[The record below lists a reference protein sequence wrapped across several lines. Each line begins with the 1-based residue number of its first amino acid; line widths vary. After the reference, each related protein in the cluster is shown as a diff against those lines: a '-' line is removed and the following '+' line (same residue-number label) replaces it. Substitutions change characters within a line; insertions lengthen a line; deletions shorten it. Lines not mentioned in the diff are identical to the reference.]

1 MKRSHLLNTLLTTLK
16 KLPVKG
22 LMPQNVTDR
31 FSHLSI
37 HNRYAQAVYLFI
49 LVEMLFL
56 IVLAIGNENKTQNY
70 LEQKTAEAQS
80 AYETVHY
87 GFYKLSKIVSDS
99 IAKDK
104 KVVDLLEEAATTD
117 GETRVVIGEEI
128 EEHLQEDF
136 FNLKEL
142 YFQEI
147 KFVLPNNYSLLHLNV
162 SGQQGIYQKEASE
175 DAELKGINPDPFRFT
190 HPLVNKENN
199 VVSSIE
205 FSLLPSVLTKEL
217 GSLLE
222 TQLHF
227 VKTSQIPVLLQ
238 IEEGKK
244 TSGNGVKR
252 PQYLFDQGTMADIA
266 LQTDNAKSFSMAM
279 EDQENIGTVTFMA
292 VKRGEPKESVDYL
305 VYFEDDPKL
314 AVLAG
319 KYNMIQLSGML
330 LIAGIFIFAMIMIN
344 RKKEIEIHVN
354 EKTQE
359 LQETNQLL
367 RERYELTFAGVGD
380 GVWDWDLINDRVYF
394 SKRWKEMLGYEED
407 EIENSFEEWRKRV
420 HPDDLE
426 QVMIDVTENM
436 AGKTDRLENLHRLR
450 HKDGRWIWIL
460 DRGQTIFDDEGKSIR
475 MLGTHTDV
483 TEKKAL
489 EDRVAENEAKLIDA
503 QKIAHLGNW
512 EWNLSDD
519 KISCSDEL
527 YRLLGEEPQSFVPSY
542 RTLVSYLPT
551 VERAEYRENLRKVLR
566 GTDPDYSYEWKILK
580 KDGSVGYAYVALKV
594 IYDERGRI
602 VKVTGTFLDVTERK
616 EAEEKLSTLNR
627 MLVDSYNKQKIK
639 TKEISEAKKKLEI
652 SHSKIMA
659 AKAEAE
665 QASRS
670 KSEFL
675 ANMSHEIRTPLNAIN
690 GFISLLK
697 ESETDKEK
705 LSYLNIVN
713 NSSSSLLQIINDI
726 LDFSRIE
733 SGKLIIEELDFDP
746 KKELIGM
753 SDLFKLKAVEKD
765 IRLYIDVCEKLPATL
780 HGDVLR
786 LKQIFSNLL
795 SNAIKFTEDRGT
807 IVCKVAYEEGR
818 LFLDVKDN
826 GIGIPEEKKT
836 VIFESFT
843 QADGSTVRKYGGTGL
858 GLAISANL
866 AKLLGGE
873 LKVESKEGVGSRFFF
888 SAPFSSVQEKDN
900 DEKKTEKVE
909 VEESTEV
916 SVEAVEEKVKGLK
929 GHTLVVEDN
938 EANQMFIGIVLRGAG
953 LTYDTANNGLE
964 AIEMFRSGKYEL
976 ILMDENMP
984 KLNGIGA
991 TKEILQIERDEGL
1004 EHTPIMALT
1013 ANALV
1018 GDRQIFLDAGMD
1030 DYLAKPLEPAVLLE
1044 KIEALIAY

>member
-1 MKRSHLLNTLLTTLK
+1 MTLK

-22 LMPQNVTDR
+22 LMPEKVPGW
-31 FSHLSI
+31 FSLLSI
-37 HNRYAQAVYLFI
+37 KNRYASVVYLFI
-49 LVEMLFL
+49 LFEILFL
-56 IVLAIGNENKTQNY
+56 IILAIGKESKTQSY
-70 LEQKTAEAQS
+70 LAQQTAEAQS

-87 GFYKLSKIVSDS
+87 GFFKLSKIVSDS
-99 IAKDK
+99 IAKDQ
-104 KVVDLLEEAATTD
+104 KVIALLEEAAISD
-117 GETRVVIGEEI
+117 EEIRIVIGEEI
-128 EEHLQEDF
+128 EEHLQADF
-136 FNLKEL
+136 LNLKEL

-147 KFVLPNNYSLLHLNV
+147 GFFLPNKDTILHLNV
-162 SGQQGIYQKEASE
+162 SGKGGVYQKKASA
-175 DAELKGINPDPFRFT
+175 DAELKGINPDPFRFK
-190 HPLVNKENN
+190 HPLFNRANS
-199 VVSSIE
+199 VVGSVE
-205 FSLLPSVLTKEL
+205 FSLLPNVLTKEL
-217 GSLLE
+217 ENLLE
-222 TQLHF
+222 TELNF
-227 VKTSQIPVLLQ
+227 VKNPYVPVLLQ
-238 IEEGKK
+238 VEEGKK
-244 TSGNGVKR
+244 RSNTA
-252 PQYLFDQGTMADIA
+252 YLFDQDTMADIA
-266 LQTDNAKSFSMAM
+266 LQTENAESFSMAM
-279 EDQENIGTVTFMA
+279 DDQENIGTVTFLA
-292 VKRGEPKESVDYL
+292 VKRGDLKESVDYL
-305 VYFEDDPKL
+305 VYFKDDPKL

-319 KYNMIQLSGML
+319 KYNIVQLSGTL
-330 LIAGIFIFAMIMIN
+330 LIAGIFIFVLIMIN
-344 RKKEIEIHVN
+344 RKKEIETHVN

-380 GVWDWDLINDRVYF
+380 GVWDWDLVNDRVYL
-394 SKRWKEMLGYEED
+394 SKRWKDMLGYEED

-420 HPDDLE
+420 HPDDLQ
-426 QVMIDVTENM
+426 QVMTDVTENM

-450 HKDGRWIWIL
+450 HKDGHWVWIL
-460 DRGQTIFDDEGKSIR
+460 DRGQTIFDDEGKGIR

-489 EDRVAENEAKLIDA
+489 EDKVAENEAKLIDA

-512 EWNLSDD
+512 EWNLIDD
-519 KISCSDEL
+519 KVSCSDEL
-527 YRLLGEEPQSFVPSY
+527 FRVLGEEPQSFEPTY
-542 RTLVSYLPT
+542 KRLIAYLPAS
-551 VERAEYRENLRKVLR
+551 ERAEYRDNLRKVLR
-566 GTDPDYSYEWKILK
+566 GMDPKESYEWKIRK
-580 KDGSVGYAYVALKV
+580 QDGSVGYAYVALKL
-594 IYDERGRI
+594 IYDEQGRI
-602 VKVTGTFLDVTERK
+602 VKVSGTFLDITERK

-627 MLVDSYNKQKIK
+627 MLVDSYNKQKVK
-639 TKEISEAKKKLEI
+639 TRQISAAKKKLEI

-697 ESETDKEK
+697 ENEKDKEK

-733 SGKLIIEELDFDP
+733 SGKLIIEKLDFDP
-746 KKELIGM
+746 KKELTGI

-765 IRLYIDVCEKLPATL
+765 IRLYFDGCEMLPPTL

-795 SNAIKFTEDRGT
+795 SNAIKFTNNRGT
-807 IVCKVAYEEGR
+807 IECRVKYEEGH

-826 GIGIPEEKKT
+826 GIGIPEEKIKK
-836 VIFESFT
+836 IFESFT

-873 LKVESKEGVGSRFFF
+873 LNVESKEGVGSRFFF
-888 SAPFSSVQEKDN
+888 SAPFSAVQEKAEEEVQVVE
-900 DEKKTEKVE
+900 DEEN
-909 VEESTEV
+909 TEV
-916 SVEAVEEKVKGLK
+916 CEEAEEREKELK

-938 EANQMFIGIVLRGAG
+938 EANQMFIGIVLRNAG

-964 AIEMFRSGKYEL
+964 AIEMFKSGKYKL

-991 TKEILQIERDEGL
+991 TKEILQIERDQGL

-1044 KIEALIAY
+1044 KIEALIV

>member
-1 MKRSHLLNTLLTTLK
+1 MKRLRLPNTLLLTLK
-16 KLPVKG
+16 KLPVKR
-22 LMPQNVTDR
+22 LISKNVPDW
-31 FSHLSI
+31 FSHLNI

-49 LVEMLFL
+49 LIELLFL
-56 IVLAIGNENKTQNY
+56 IILAIGKENKTQNY

-87 GFYKLSKIVSDS
+87 GFYKLSKIVSNS

-104 KVVDLLEEAATTD
+104 NVVELLEEASTTD
-117 GETRVVIGEEI
+117 GETRTVIGEEI

-147 KFVLPNNYSLLHLNV
+147 RFILPNNYSLLHLNV
-162 SGQQGIYQKEASE
+162 SGQRGVYQKEE
-175 DAELKGINPDPFRFT
+175 PVDGELKGISPDPFRFT
-190 HPLVNKENN
+190 HPLYNKENR
-199 VVSSIE
+199 VVSSVE
-205 FSLLPSVLTKEL
+205 FSLLSSVLTKEL
-217 GSLLE
+217 ENLLE

-227 VKTSQIPVLLQ
+227 VKKSHIPVLLQ
-238 IEEGKK
+238 VEEGKK
-244 TSGNGVKR
+244 TPKNSAKT
-252 PQYLFDQGTMADIA
+252 PKYLFDKGTMADIA
-266 LQTDNAKSFSMAM
+266 LQTENGESFSMAM
-279 EDQENIGTVTFMA
+279 DDQENIGTVTFLA
-292 VKRGEPKESVDYL
+292 VKRGEPKGNADYL

-319 KYNMIQLSGML
+319 KYNIIQLSGML
-330 LIAGIFIFAMIMIN
+330 LIAGIFIFVLIMIN

-380 GVWDWDLINDRVYF
+380 GVWDWDLVNDRVYF
-394 SKRWKEMLGYEED
+394 SKRWKDMLGYEEE

-436 AGKTDRLENLHRLR
+436 SGKTARLENLHRLR

-460 DRGQTIFDDEGKSIR
+460 DRGQTIFDDEGKGIR
-475 MLGTHTDV
+475 MLGTHTDI
-483 TEKKAL
+483 TDKKAL
-489 EDRVAENEAKLIDA
+489 EDKVAENEAKLIEA
-503 QKIAHLGNW
+503 QTIAHLGSW

-519 KISCSDEL
+519 KISCSDEV
-527 YRLLGEEPQSFVPSY
+527 YRILGEEPQSFVPTY
-542 RTLVSYLPT
+542 RRLVAYLPT
-551 VERAEYRENLRKVLR
+551 LERAQYRDNLRKVLR
-566 GTDPDYSYEWKILK
+566 DTAPEYSYEWKILR
-580 KDGSVGYAYVALKV
+580 KDGSVGYAYVALKP
-594 IYDERGRI
+594 IYDERDRI
-602 VKVTGTFLDVTERK
+602 VKVTGTFLDITERK
-616 EAEEKLSTLNR
+616 EAEKKLSTLNK

-652 SHSKIMA
+652 SHSKVMA

-705 LSYLNIVN
+705 LNYLNIVN

-726 LDFSRIE
+726 LDFSKIE

-765 IRLYIDVCEKLPATL
+765 IRLYVDGCEMLPATL

-818 LFLDVKDN
+818 LLLDVKDN
-826 GIGIPEEKKT
+826 GIGIPEDKKT
-836 VIFESFT
+836 AIFESFT

-858 GLAISANL
+858 GLSISANL

-873 LKVESKEGVGSRFFF
+873 LKVESQEGVGSRFFF
-888 SAPFSSVQEKDN
+888 SAPFSSVQESTDSEN
-900 DEKKTEKVE
+900 KVE
-909 VEESTEV
+909 QVEDGESTEV
-916 SVEAVEEKVKGLK
+916 SVEPAEEKAKMLK

-938 EANQMFIGIVLRGAG
+938 EANQMFIGIVLRNAG

-964 AIEMFRSGKYEL
+964 AIEMFKSGKYEL

-1018 GDRQIFLDAGMD
+1018 GDRQIFLEAGMD
-1030 DYLAKPLEPAVLLE
+1030 DYLAKPLEPAELLE
-1044 KIEALIAY
+1044 KIEALIAS